1 MMTGKEY
8 FHLCSDGNLTPD
20 FIISRKDYVAAMN
33 IVALC
38 AANTG
43 AVVVAF
49 TLEDTHLHLF
59 LYGTR
64 DECVNFKKMFEATYC
79 RYAARS
85 RSNNGPFRLTVE
97 LYSTGN
103 DEDYIRNIA
112 AYTVIQPTKDGK
124 GIMPFDYTWGSGSLY
139 FRSENII
146 PVWLCN
152 ETGRVSLPIRF
163 GSITLDQKRETIHS
177 RTASIPDNW
186 LICEG
191 LVLPSNYVDVKRFEA
206 IFRTHN

>member
-1 MMTGKEY
+1 
-8 FHLCSDGNLTPD
+8 
-20 FIISRKDYVAAMN
+20 MN

-38 AANTG
+38 AANTE

-124 GIMPFDYTWGSGSLY
+124 GRVPAAEILVNTAAITEYIKDKDKLGMIETAIAEGHMQYHSQTFDQSLLELY
-139 FRSENII
+139 NQEK
-146 PVWLCN
+146 
-152 ETGRVSLPIRF
+152 
-163 GSITLDQKRETIHS
+163 ITLDVALNAATNR
-177 RTASIPDNW
+177 D
-186 LICEG
+186 
-191 LVLPSNYVDVKRFEA
+191 DFELK
-206 IFRTHN
+206 IRGVTGSSERGWM